1 MNRFK
6 RFGALILA
14 LVLMIPFAGMA
25 EEDYE
30 ESYDES
36 TEESIGEETDA
47 GETVTEKDGWHFDS
61 KGFLTGDHNPGDEYL
76 LEDEENG
83 VWQYASKDLSVKI
96 IRVREKY
103 NKQKM
108 RPRNLQC
115 RRFFP
120 RKKESFRKE

>member
-36 TEESIGEETDA
+36 TEESIGEENKSTRT
-47 GETVTEKDGWHFDS
+47 GEKAKSGT
-61 KGFLTGDHNPGDEYL
+61 
-76 LEDEENG
+76 
-83 VWQYASKDLSVKI
+83 
-96 IRVREKY
+96 
-103 NKQKM
+103 
-108 RPRNLQC
+108 
-115 RRFFP
+115 
-120 RKKESFRKE
+120 